1 VDETAAEVA
10 AKHLGWT
17 EEQAGREVEDFRKYV
32 ERYRPKD
39 FREGVPAG
47 V

>member
-1 VDETAAEVA
+1 V
-10 AKHLGWT
+10 KYLGWT
-17 EEQAGREVEDFRKYV
+17 EEQAETEVEGFRKYV

-39 FREGVPAG
+39 FREKEPAG